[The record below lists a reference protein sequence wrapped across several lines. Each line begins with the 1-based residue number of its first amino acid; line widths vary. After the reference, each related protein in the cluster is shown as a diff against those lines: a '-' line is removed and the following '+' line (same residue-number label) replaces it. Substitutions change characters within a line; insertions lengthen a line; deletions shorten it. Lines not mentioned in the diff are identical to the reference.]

1 MWLPVSSPDSKG
13 TLPEL
18 GKFSWGVSRENAMQP
33 LPHTISELETLLP
46 TEDACREFL
55 AQLRWPNGFN
65 CPNRRH
71 EGVWH
76 ASRGRMICRKCRYQ
90 ASVTAGTIFQD
101 SHKPL
106 QMSFRAIWYVA
117 SQETASS
124 ADRAARSSSTWAAI
138 VCRKDPRPVLE
149 KSSVRKPPIVA
160 RTWLT
165 LAPDEATMP
174 GRSVF
179 SHPRPSQAVP

>member
-1 MWLPVSSPDSKG
+1 
-13 TLPEL
+13 
-18 GKFSWGVSRENAMQP
+18 MQP

-65 CPNRRH
+65 CPNCRH

-76 ASRGRMICRKCRYQ
+76 TSRGRMICRKCRYQ

-124 ADRAARSSSTWAAI
+124 ATGLQKFLDLGSYRLPKKSPAGSREVVGAEAADCSEDLVDTRAPTRPQ
-138 VCRKDPRPVLE
+138 CR
-149 KSSVRKPPIVA
+149 
-160 RTWLT
+160 
-165 LAPDEATMP
+165 
-174 GRSVF
+174 GGSVF